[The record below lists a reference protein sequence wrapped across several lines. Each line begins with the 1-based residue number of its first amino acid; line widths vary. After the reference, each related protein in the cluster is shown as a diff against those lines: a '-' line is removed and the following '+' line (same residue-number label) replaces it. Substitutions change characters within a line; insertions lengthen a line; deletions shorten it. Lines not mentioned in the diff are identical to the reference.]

1 MGMPGLMGQTYHQ
14 IEEGLS
20 NRSFQTVHV
29 CKTEFWVIQHNR
41 KYFGF
46 YFRLGDPTDH
56 NFHPGKLPE
65 EYYIRTGTETSRLLQ
80 IDPSRLPTSGL

>member
-14 IEEGLS
+14 VEEGLR

-29 CKTEFWVIQHNR
+29 CKTEFWVIQQNR

-46 YFRLGDPTDH
+46 HFRLGDPTDH
-56 NFHPGKLPE
+56 NFRPGKLPE
-65 EYYIRTGTETSRLLQ
+65 EYYIRTGAKTSRLL
-80 IDPSRLPTSGL
+80 